1 MAFPKKIGQLCS
13 PALLYFSISIFVVVY
28 TIFQNLGNDR
38 MYRVGGYSCMVPS
51 TMLIFAVKIIYIL
64 FWTWILN
71 LMCKDGYSNIA
82 WFLVLLPFILMFILI
97 ALLMMN
103 GRKHSKK
110 EGNTVLE
117 EQVHRKSAFSGMEHF
132 TGGMCTSC
140 GCGSN

>member
-28 TIFQNLGNDR
+28 TIFQNLGNNR

-103 GRKHSKK
+103 SKQNTKKGKK
-110 EGNTVLE
+110 EGYIFGGTPENINLE
-117 EQVHRKSAFSGMEHF
+117 QF

-140 GCGSN
+140 GCDN

>member
-28 TIFQNLGNDR
+28 TIFQNLGNNR

-51 TMLIFAVKIIYIL
+51 TMLVFAIKIIYIL

-103 GRKHSKK
+103 GNKNNKKGKK
-110 EGNTVLE
+110 EG
-117 EQVHRKSAFSGMEHF
+117 F
-132 TGGMCTSC
+132 TGGSNYPNFWTQGGGQCTSC
-140 GCGSN
+140 GCGAN

>member
-103 GRKHSKK
+103 SRKHSKK
-110 EGNTVLE
+110 ENVENRSHMGTE
-117 EQVHRKSAFSGMEHF
+117 GF

-140 GCGSN
+140 GCGN